1 MVYDLIKGLAAQ
13 LLMPLPISLGLVA
26 LGLLVMWRFRRC
38 GGAVVT
44 LGIAVL
50 VLSSWGPVAERLL
63 LPLEA
68 RHPALPVMPDSPRAD
83 AVVVLGGGWRP
94 EAPWSSVG
102 RLNDSSAIRLMEGV
116 RLWRQVPELPLVVTG
131 ASRNPALAPIARGY
145 AEAAAELGVPE
156 GRLTV
161 LDWPTDTGQEA
172 RAVREALGEGTRVVL
187 VTSASHMPRSMRH
200 FRQAGLE
207 PVAAPTHYLVDAGR
221 RRALG
226 HWVPSASHLRKTER
240 ALYEALGLLMV
251 EAEQRWARRGC
262 GFPGRRG
269 KARDS
274 MRRYSPR

>member
-1 MVYDLIKGLAAQ
+1 MEYDLIKGLAAQ

-26 LGLLVMWRFRRC
+26 LGLLVMWRFRRI

-44 LGIAVL
+44 LGFATL

-68 RHPALPVMPDSPRAD
+68 RHPALPVMPDSPSAD

-102 RLNDSSAIRLMEGV
+102 RLNDSSAIRLMEGI

-131 ASRNPALAPIARGY
+131 ASRHPAVAPIARGY
-145 AEAAAELGVPE
+145 AEAARELGVPE
-156 GRLTV
+156 AQLRV

-172 RAVREALGEGTRVVL
+172 RAVREALGEGARVVL

-200 FRQAGLE
+200 FQQAGLA

-221 RRALG
+221 QRALG

-251 EAEQRWARRGC
+251 EAEQ
-262 GFPGRRG
+262 
-269 KARDS
+269 
-274 MRRYSPR
+274 